1 MRWMIF
7 IFALHLMIRPIYPI
21 IDYALNYEYIST
33 ELCEN
38 TNKPELEC
46 NGKCH
51 LVKELAKEAQD
62 ETPASDSKKVN
73 VNEMSLLFYADITP
87 FVFEKSVLILEN
99 SSVNS
104 YTNMY
109 QKEAIFS
116 IFHPPTLL
124 S

>member
-1 MRWMIF
+1 MIF

-21 IDYALNYEYIST
+21 IDYALNYAYIST

-62 ETPASDSKKVN
+62 EAPASDSKKVN

-87 FVFEKSVLILEN
+87 FVFEKHFVEEEKQT
-99 SSVNS
+99 VTS
-104 YTNMY
+104 YSNLY
-109 QKEAIFS
+109 QKEDTFV
-116 IFHPPTLL
+116 IFHPPAQL